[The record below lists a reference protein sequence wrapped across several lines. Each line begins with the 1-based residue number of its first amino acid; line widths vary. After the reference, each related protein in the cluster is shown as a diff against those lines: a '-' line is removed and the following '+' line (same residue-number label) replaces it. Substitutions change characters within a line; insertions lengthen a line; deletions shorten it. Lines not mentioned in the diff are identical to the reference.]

1 MQGVAVEAGTIARW
15 ILLPKG
21 RKPAKRDTALE
32 ARATTRVGSTRRRL
46 LIVDDDW
53 LISLQLE
60 QLLTTA
66 GYEIVGTA
74 SDAATAVTIA
84 ERERPDL
91 VLMDIRLQG
100 PVDGVEAAREIIDR
114 FAIQSLFVSAHTD
127 QGTITRTLAARPR
140 GWLPKP
146 FTEAELLQAILTAFS
161 TK

>member
-1 MQGVAVEAGTIARW
+1 MQGIAVEAGAIARW
-15 ILLPKG
+15 ILLPKAL
-21 RKPAKRDTALE
+21 KPAKRDSALE
-32 ARATTRVGSTRRRL
+32 AQPTAGVSTTRRRL

-53 LISLQLE
+53 LISLQLK

-74 SDAATAVTIA
+74 SDAATAVTLA
-84 ERERPDL
+84 EQERPDL

-146 FTEAELLQAILTAFS
+146 FTDAELLQAVRTALS

>member
-1 MQGVAVEAGTIARW
+1 MQGVAVEVGAIARW

-21 RKPAKRDTALE
+21 HRSAKRDSALE
-32 ARATTRVGSTRRRL
+32 AQPITGVSTTRRRI

-53 LISLQLE
+53 LISLHLE
-60 QLLTTA
+60 QLLITA
-66 GYEIVGTA
+66 GYEVVGIAT
-74 SDAATAVTIA
+74 DAATAITLA

-114 FAIQSLFVSAHTD
+114 FAIQSLFISAHTD
-127 QGTITRTLAARPR
+127 QGTVTRALTARPR

-146 FTEAELLQAILTAFS
+146 FTEAELLEAVGAAWS
-161 TK
+161 TE